1 MNSRRQFIATL
12 ATVLMTPSPAA
23 RARPDDAAQAM
34 SRIVGSRPVQSGRI
48 HIELAPLVEN
58 GNSVTAKF
66 SAQSPMTTTDYVRT
80 IFVISEG
87 NPLAEVVSFYFS
99 PLSGR
104 AQVTT
109 RIRLAE
115 SQRIWAI
122 AEMSDGSLW
131 RAHADT
137 VVTLSACTEMI

>member
-1 MNSRRQFIATL
+1 MSDRRHFVGTL
-12 ATVLMTPSPAA
+12 LALVLAPWPTAQAKPS
-23 RARPDDAAQAM
+23 DAAAA
-34 SRIVGSRPVQSGRI
+34 IAKLVGNRPVNPGRI

-58 GNSVTAKF
+58 GNAVTVMFSVK
-66 SAQSPMTTTDYVRT
+66 SPMTPDDHVRSVH
-80 IFVISEG
+80 VISEG
-87 NPLAEVVSFYFS
+87 NPLPNVVSCHFT
-99 PLSGR
+99 PRSGK

-115 SQRIWAI
+115 SQRVWVI
-122 AEMSDGSLW
+122 AEMSDGSFW

>member
-1 MNSRRQFIATL
+1 MNSRRQLIATL
-12 ATVLMTPSPAA
+12 ATLLMAPWPAV
-23 RARPDDAAQAM
+23 RARPDDAAQAI
-34 SRIVGSRPVQSGRI
+34 SKIVGSRLVQYGRI

-66 SAQSPMTTTDYVRT
+66 SAQSPMTAADYVRSM
-80 IFVISEG
+80 FVISEG
-87 NPLAEVVSFYFS
+87 NPLAEVVSSHFS

-115 SQRIWAI
+115 SQRIWVI